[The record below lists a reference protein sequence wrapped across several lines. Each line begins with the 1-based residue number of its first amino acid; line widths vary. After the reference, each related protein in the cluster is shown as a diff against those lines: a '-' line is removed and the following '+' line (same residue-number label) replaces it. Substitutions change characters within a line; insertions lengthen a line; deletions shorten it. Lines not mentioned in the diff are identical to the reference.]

1 MFLSRGFCNSV
12 TRFPLVLDASTHPR
26 SPRSPIDAVGD
37 DAEAAAHISEAMP
50 EALEELA
57 TRLIAAQAFGA

>member
-1 MFLSRGFCNSV
+1 
-12 TRFPLVLDASTHPR
+12 LVLDASTHPR